1 VIKRYNIFRLGS
13 KIKISFTKMVFIR
26 RWEPF
31 REFIERFFEEDFDFS
46 ISPRLATDV
55 YETDK
60 DLVVEMQVPGFK
72 KEDIKVSFQDDYLK
86 VEGKAEEEKEEKDKN
101 YWRKEIRRGSFVK
114 VIPLPKKVDPKKAK
128 ASFKDG
134 ILKISLPKIEE
145 IKEAGEEIKIE

>member
-1 VIKRYNIFRLGS
+1 
-13 KIKISFTKMVFIR
+13 MVFIR

-86 VEGKAEEEKEEKDKN
+86 VEGKAEEEKEEKEKN
-101 YWRKEIRRGSFVK
+101 YWRKEIRRGSFVR
-114 VIPLPKKVDPKKAK
+114 VIPLPKKVDPRKAK
-128 ASFKDG
+128 ANFKDG
-134 ILKISLPKIEE
+134 VLKISLPKIEE
-145 IKEAGEEIKIE
+145 IKETGEEIKIE

>member
-1 VIKRYNIFRLGS
+1 
-13 KIKISFTKMVFIR
+13 MVFIR

-31 REFIERFFEEDFDFS
+31 REFIEKFFEEDFDFT
-46 ISPRLATDV
+46 ISPRLAATDV

-72 KEDIKVSFQDDYLK
+72 KEDIKISFQDDYLK
-86 VEGKAEEEKEEKDKN
+86 VEGKAEEEKEEKDRN
-101 YWRKEIRRGSFVK
+101 YWRKEIRRGSFVR

-134 ILKISLPKIEE
+134 VLKVSLPKIEE
-145 IKEAGEEIKIE
+145 VKETGEEIKIE

>member
-1 VIKRYNIFRLGS
+1 
-13 KIKISFTKMVFIR
+13 MVFIR

-31 REFIERFFEEDFDFS
+31 REFIDRFFEEDFDFS

-60 DLVVEMQVPGFK
+60 DLVVEMQIPGFK
-72 KEDIKVSFQDDYLK
+72 KDDIKVSFQDDYLK

-101 YWRKEIRRGSFVK
+101 YWRKEIRRGSFVR
-114 VIPLPKKVDPKKAK
+114 VIPLPRKVDPKKAK

-134 ILKISLPKIEE
+134 VLKISLPKIEE

>member
-1 VIKRYNIFRLGS
+1 
-13 KIKISFTKMVFIR
+13 MVFIR

-86 VEGKAEEEKEEKDKN
+86 VEGRAEEEKEEKEKN
-101 YWRKEIRRGSFVK
+101 YWRKEIRKGSFVR

>member
-1 VIKRYNIFRLGS
+1 
-13 KIKISFTKMVFIR
+13 MVFIR

-31 REFIERFFEEDFDFS
+31 REFIEKFFEEDFDFT

-72 KEDIKVSFQDDYLK
+72 KEDIKISFQDDYLK
-86 VEGKAEEEKEEKDKN
+86 VEGKAEEEKEEKEKN
-101 YWRKEIRRGSFVK
+101 YWRKEIRRGSFVR

-134 ILKISLPKIEE
+134 VLKISLPKIEE

>member
-1 VIKRYNIFRLGS
+1 
-13 KIKISFTKMVFIR
+13 MVFIR

-31 REFIERFFEEDFDFS
+31 REFIEKFLEEDFDFT
-46 ISPRLATDV
+46 ISPRLAATDV

-72 KEDIKVSFQDDYLK
+72 KEDIKISFQDDYLK
-86 VEGKAEEEKEEKDKN
+86 VEGRAEEEKEEKDRN
-101 YWRKEIRRGSFVK
+101 YWRKEIRRGSFVR

-134 ILKISLPKIEE
+134 VLKVSLPKIEE
-145 IKEAGEEIKIE
+145 VKETGEEIKIE

>member
-1 VIKRYNIFRLGS
+1 
-13 KIKISFTKMVFIR
+13 MAFIR

-86 VEGKAEEEKEEKDKN
+86 VEGKAEEEKEEKEKN
-101 YWRKEIRRGSFVK
+101 YWRKEIRRGSFVR
-114 VIPLPKKVDPKKAK
+114 VIPLPKKVDPRKAK

-134 ILKISLPKIEE
+134 VLKISLPKIEE
-145 IKEAGEEIKIE
+145 IKETGEEIKIE

>member
-1 VIKRYNIFRLGS
+1 
-13 KIKISFTKMVFIR
+13 MVFIR

-31 REFIERFFEEDFDFS
+31 REFIEKFFEEDFDFT

-72 KEDIKVSFQDDYLK
+72 KEDIKISFQDDYLK
-86 VEGKAEEEKEEKDKN
+86 VEGRAEEEKEEKEKN
-101 YWRKEIRRGSFVK
+101 YWRKEIRKGSFVR
-114 VIPLPKKVDPKKAK
+114 VIPLPRKVDPKKAK

-134 ILKISLPKIEE
+134 VLKISLPKIEE

>member
-1 VIKRYNIFRLGS
+1 
-13 KIKISFTKMVFIR
+13 MVFIR

-31 REFIERFFEEDFDFS
+31 REFIEKFFEEDFDFT

-72 KEDIKVSFQDDYLK
+72 KEDIKISFQDDYLK
-86 VEGKAEEEKEEKDKN
+86 VEGKAEEEKEEKEKN
-101 YWRKEIRRGSFVK
+101 YWRKEIRRGSFVR

-134 ILKISLPKIEE
+134 VLKISLPKMEE
-145 IKEAGEEIKIE
+145 IKETGEEIKIE

>member
-1 VIKRYNIFRLGS
+1 
-13 KIKISFTKMVFIR
+13 MVFIR

-101 YWRKEIRRGSFVK
+101 YWRKEIRRGSFVR
-114 VIPLPKKVDPKKAK
+114 VIPLPKKVDPRKAK
-128 ASFKDG
+128 ANFKDG
-134 ILKISLPKIEE
+134 VLKISLPKIEE
-145 IKEAGEEIKIE
+145 IKETGEEIKIE

>member
-1 VIKRYNIFRLGS
+1 
-13 KIKISFTKMVFIR
+13 MVFIR

-31 REFIERFFEEDFDFS
+31 REFIEKFFEEDFDFT

-60 DLVVEMQVPGFK
+60 DLIVEMQVPGFK
-72 KEDIKVSFQDDYLK
+72 KEDIKISFQYDYLK
-86 VEGKAEEEKEEKDKN
+86 VEGKAEEEKEEKEKN
-101 YWRKEIRRGSFVK
+101 YWRKEIRKGSFVR
-114 VIPLPKKVDPKKAK
+114 VIPLPRKVDPKKAK

-145 IKEAGEEIKIE
+145 IKEVGEEIKIE

>member
-1 VIKRYNIFRLGS
+1 
-13 KIKISFTKMVFIR
+13 MVFIR

>member
-1 VIKRYNIFRLGS
+1 
-13 KIKISFTKMVFIR
+13 MVFIR

-31 REFIERFFEEDFDFS
+31 REFIEKFFEEDFDFT

-72 KEDIKVSFQDDYLK
+72 KEDIKISFQDDYLK
-86 VEGKAEEEKEEKDKN
+86 VEGKAEEEKEEKEKN
-101 YWRKEIRRGSFVK
+101 YWRKEIRKGSFVR

-134 ILKISLPKIEE
+134 VLNISLPKIEE
-145 IKEAGEEIKIE
+145 VKETGEEIKIE

>member
-1 VIKRYNIFRLGS
+1 
-13 KIKISFTKMVFIR
+13 MVFIR

-31 REFIERFFEEDFDFS
+31 REFIEKFFEEDFDFT

-72 KEDIKVSFQDDYLK
+72 KEDIKISFQDDYLK
-86 VEGKAEEEKEEKDKN
+86 VEGKAEEEKEEKEKN
-101 YWRKEIRRGSFVK
+101 YWRKEIRRGSFVR
-114 VIPLPKKVDPKKAK
+114 VIPLPRKVDPKKAK

-134 ILKISLPKIEE
+134 VLKISLPKIEE
-145 IKEAGEEIKIE
+145 VKEAGEEIKIE

>member
-1 VIKRYNIFRLGS
+1 
-13 KIKISFTKMVFIR
+13 MVFIR

-31 REFIERFFEEDFDFS
+31 REFIEKFFEEDFDFT

-72 KEDIKVSFQDDYLK
+72 KEDIKISFQDDYLK
-86 VEGKAEEEKEEKDKN
+86 VEGKAEEEKEEKEKN
-101 YWRKEIRRGSFVK
+101 YWRKEIRRGSFVR
-114 VIPLPKKVDPKKAK
+114 VIPLPKKVDPRKAK
-128 ASFKDG
+128 ANFKDG
-134 ILKISLPKIEE
+134 VLRISLPKIEE